1 MDSEEKELEKHL
13 KALTTAI
20 QQTYGTTRA
29 LVWRSFL
36 SGLMSGLGATI
47 GVSVIVILIGYLI
60 RHFGGLPVIGNWL
73 SDLEKVLPTK
83 R

>member
-1 MDSEEKELEKHL
+1 MEPEEKELERHL

-47 GVSVIVILIGYLI
+47 GVAIILALIGFLI
-60 RHFGGLPVIGNWL
+60 RHFGGLPVIGQWL
-73 SDLEKVLPTK
+73 GDIGKFLPT
-83 R
+83 RR